1 MKQTICLPKRNRQ
14 IRNTKISLCWNLFIL
29 FSKERKKV
37 QVLVALVFG
46 LIQHFETPWT
56 AARQDPLSTGFF
68 RQEYWSGLPFY
79 PPGDLS
85 HPGIET
91 MSLVSSALA
100 GRFFYHRATW
110 EAHLQ
115 LYLPPNFSQNSSRPP
130 QPTSHWPWYSPSQ
143 MFSL

>member
-56 AARQDPLSTGFF
+56 AARQDPLSMEFS
-68 RQEYWSGLPFY
+68 RQEFWSGLPC
-79 PPGDLS
+79 PSPGDLPD
-85 HPGIET
+85 PGIEPGSPT
-91 MSLVSSALA
+91 LQADSVPTEPRGKPILVKKKKKC
-100 GRFFYHRATW
+100 
-110 EAHLQ
+110 
-115 LYLPPNFSQNSSRPP
+115 
-130 QPTSHWPWYSPSQ
+130 
-143 MFSL
+143 